1 LPEESHRSEFDYNVQ
16 QGDQMLVWAGT
27 YTDIEDSGT
36 MFNTGYWQYGEYIT
50 LSGAHYLIAGL
61 ASLSLIAT

>member
-1 LPEESHRSEFDYNVQ
+1 
-16 QGDQMLVWAGT
+16 MLVWAGT

-50 LSGAHYLIAGL
+50 LSGEFLLQQQDINRQEQTRIDDQKAACDNLGAKRL
-61 ASLSLIAT
+61 

>member
-1 LPEESHRSEFDYNVQ
+1 
-16 QGDQMLVWAGT
+16 MLVWAGT

-50 LSGAHYLIAGL
+50 LSGAQYIFTGLTCLSFIAQL
-61 ASLSLIAT
+61 L